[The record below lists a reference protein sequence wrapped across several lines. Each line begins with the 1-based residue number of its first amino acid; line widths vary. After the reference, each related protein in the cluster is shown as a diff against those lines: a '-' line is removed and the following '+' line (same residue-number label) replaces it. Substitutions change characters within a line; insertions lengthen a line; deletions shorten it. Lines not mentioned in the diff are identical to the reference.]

1 MVKEGI
7 WFAAVPA
14 SLGAVCLGLG
24 WTSLAALAFLLAAF
38 VLYFFR
44 DPARVIPSEP
54 GVIVS
59 PADGRVVEVSE
70 PEMEGARKKKV
81 SIFLSLFDVHVNRA
95 PIGGIIRKAEY
106 RPGRFLVALRPEASR
121 VNEQNVVT
129 MEGEGTAVTF
139 AQIAGVLARRI
150 VFRKRPGDSL
160 ERGERIGMIRFG
172 SRVDV
177 FLEPKCEL
185 AVKPGDRVQGG
196 SSVLARW
203 Q

>member
-7 WFAAVPA
+7 LFAALPA
-14 SLGAVCLGLG
+14 GLGAVSLVFG
-24 WTSLAALAFLLAAF
+24 WSWLAALALLLAAF

-44 DPARVIPSEP
+44 DPARVIPSEA

-70 PEMEGARKKKV
+70 QEMDGAPKKKV

-95 PIGGIIRKAEY
+95 PIGGIIRTAEY
-106 RPGRFLVALRPEASR
+106 RRGKFLVALRPEASR
-121 VNEQNVVT
+121 LNEQNVVT

-150 VFRKRPGDSL
+150 VFRKRPGDWL
-160 ERGERIGMIRFG
+160 ERGERLGMIRFG

-177 FLEPKCEL
+177 FLELKCEL